1 MILKNPNKYGFNSY
15 IPSSKAFSHG
25 VTSLLYASTGW
36 AQGLQVCHWH
46 IRIGSLAKTEVNCC
60 NTKKNKHQKIVAG
73 SCQTWEKKTTFPF
86 SVHFCILRTC
96 SCQRSNSDKSSK
108 EKGTQETTQMYNGK
122 SMPNVPTILHGA
134 NTIQN
139 HSCYNHTNP
148 CFAAFW
154 LSKNFLMCA
163 ETKHFATRSVWL
175 AFFL

>member
-1 MILKNPNKYGFNSY
+1 M
-15 IPSSKAFSHG
+15 
-25 VTSLLYASTGW
+25 TSLLYASTGW

-60 NTKKNKHQKIVAG
+60 NTNKKQAPKDYRWELSNLGEKNTISILG
-73 SCQTWEKKTTFPF
+73 SFLYVEDLQLSEKQ
-86 SVHFCILRTC
+86 
-96 SCQRSNSDKSSK
+96 QRSK
-108 EKGTQETTQMYNGK
+108 EKGRQETTQMYNSK

-163 ETKHFATRSVWL
+163 ETKHFATRSVCL
-175 AFFL
+175 AFVL